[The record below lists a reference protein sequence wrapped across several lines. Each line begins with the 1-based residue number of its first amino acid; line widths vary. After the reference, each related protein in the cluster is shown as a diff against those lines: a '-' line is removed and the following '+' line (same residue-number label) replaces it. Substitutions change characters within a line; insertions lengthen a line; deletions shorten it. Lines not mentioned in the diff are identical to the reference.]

1 MDMEIVF
8 LGAAIVLGLIA
19 LVQSFRVYD
28 LGQTIEFYRK
38 DVTRAEER
46 NSELRNE
53 LRTVE
58 KEHSRMVQMITNF
71 ADRLN
76 E

>member
-1 MDMEIVF
+1 MEIVF
-8 LGAAIVLGLIA
+8 LGAAIVLGMIA
-19 LVQSFRVYD
+19 LVQSFRAYD
-28 LGQTIEFYRK
+28 FAQTIEFFRK

-46 NSELRNE
+46 NSALRDE

-58 KEHSRMVQMITNF
+58 KEHSRMVQMITDF